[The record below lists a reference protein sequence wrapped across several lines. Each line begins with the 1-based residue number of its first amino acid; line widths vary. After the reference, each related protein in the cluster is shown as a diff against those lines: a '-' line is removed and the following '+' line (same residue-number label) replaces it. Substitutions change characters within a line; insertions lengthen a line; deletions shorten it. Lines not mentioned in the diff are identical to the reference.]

1 MAKVIGTRIFSLAV
15 HPSEDKLLV
24 FAGGKWG
31 GVGLWDVNDTESE
44 RHGVEFFYVRNNNKI
59 Y

>member
-31 GVGLWDVNDTESE
+31 GVGLWDVHDTESE
-44 RHGVEFFYVRNNNKI
+44 RHGVEFFYVRK
-59 Y
+59 